1 MNMNMNNQGQHTEP
15 PVVNSFMV
23 TPLRISIRIF
33 HICSGIL
40 GTILCLYATTLFVR
54 YHRTGLVPPDDPHP
68 ITTTP
73 WSILILASFG
83 GLLCV
88 SGMIGYRGAHN
99 VDKRNTLFI
108 GMIVLSIMM
117 CLQGLLMT
125 CIFVDAAWKQHLPD
139 DPSGFWTLFSEWIVA
154 HEKMAK
160 IACIGLLCTESMALA
175 WMMWLYS
182 IYQSAY
188 EEWLFDVEDQ
198 QERARRMFGEAAEH
212 AYDAGVSSG
221 WSNRAK
227 SKYGMESG
235 QLREETRAVR
245 DIVTPLLPS

>member
-1 MNMNMNNQGQHTEP
+1 MNSQGQYNEP
-15 PVVNSFMV
+15 PVANSFMV

-73 WSILILASFG
+73 WSIIILASLG

-125 CIFVDAAWKQHLPD
+125 CIFIDAAWKQHLPD

-221 WSNRAK
+221 WSDRAK